1 MFRRGIKRR
10 LAVLLAAAALA
21 LSACSAAVPSEY
33 VQVRAH
39 SETAEK
45 PRSDALTAENY
56 AQLKSVIRSFV
67 EGSVEHGIIRVYSYD
82 GDVEQ
87 DLADAARAVWRDD
100 PLGAYAV
107 DYLTYSCSLIVSY
120 YELRVDITYRRT
132 PAQLAR
138 LEYLSSSMGGD
149 LKKRLERAAERYE
162 DTLAIYFSYY
172 TPCDFEQLVRACYD
186 AKPGTI
192 MSMPDMTV
200 TFYPDS
206 GAARIVELTFAYPA
220 DAAAMRQMEKAVS
233 ETVSA
238 AAVYTRYCNTETD
251 RAQLFYTFLTE
262 RFPYT
267 QQDSRTPVY
276 SLLCEGT
283 ATSEGA
289 AKCWQMLCD
298 ETDIPCRTV
307 QGLRSGE
314 SYWWNVV
321 QLDGRWY
328 HIDLLRDLMD
338 GVGVRTYSD
347 AAMDDYYWDASAYP
361 ACPEYDEPEE
371 EQQPDGD
378 QPAPEDPEPPDGEQP
393 ADEPT
398 PDTEQPAPDTSEAEQ
413 TSRVLTPDIITP
425 R

>member
-1 MFRRGIKRR
+1 M
-10 LAVLLAAAALA
+10 
-21 LSACSAAVPSEY
+21 
-33 VQVRAH
+33 
-39 SETAEK
+39 
-45 PRSDALTAENY
+45 
-56 AQLKSVIRSFV
+56 
-67 EGSVEHGIIRVYSYD
+67 
-82 GDVEQ
+82 
-87 DLADAARAVWRDD
+87 
-100 PLGAYAV
+100 
-107 DYLTYSCSLIVSY
+107 
-120 YELRVDITYRRT
+120 
-132 PAQLAR
+132 
-138 LEYLSSSMGGD
+138 
-149 LKKRLERAAERYE
+149 
-162 DTLAIYFSYY
+162 
-172 TPCDFEQLVRACYD
+172 RACYD

-338 GVGVRTYSD
+338 GRRPCAHTATRRWMIITGTPRRIPPARSMTSRKKNSSRTAISLRPKIPN
-347 AAMDDYYWDASAYP
+347 SP
-361 ACPEYDEPEE
+361 T
-371 EQQPDGD
+371 
-378 QPAPEDPEPPDGEQP
+378 GEQP
-393 ADEPT
+393 AG
-398 PDTEQPAPDTSEAEQ
+398 
-413 TSRVLTPDIITP
+413 
-425 R
+425 

>member
-1 MFRRGIKRR
+1 MKRR

-149 LKKRLERAAERYE
+149 LKKR
-162 DTLAIYFSYY
+162 
-172 TPCDFEQLVRACYD
+172 
-186 AKPGTI
+186 
-192 MSMPDMTV
+192 
-200 TFYPDS
+200 
-206 GAARIVELTFAYPA
+206 
-220 DAAAMRQMEKAVS
+220 
-233 ETVSA
+233 
-238 AAVYTRYCNTETD
+238 
-251 RAQLFYTFLTE
+251 
-262 RFPYT
+262 
-267 QQDSRTPVY
+267 
-276 SLLCEGT
+276 
-283 ATSEGA
+283 
-289 AKCWQMLCD
+289 
-298 ETDIPCRTV
+298 
-307 QGLRSGE
+307 
-314 SYWWNVV
+314 
-321 QLDGRWY
+321 
-328 HIDLLRDLMD
+328 
-338 GVGVRTYSD
+338 
-347 AAMDDYYWDASAYP
+347 
-361 ACPEYDEPEE
+361 
-371 EQQPDGD
+371 
-378 QPAPEDPEPPDGEQP
+378 
-393 ADEPT
+393 
-398 PDTEQPAPDTSEAEQ
+398 
-413 TSRVLTPDIITP
+413 
-425 R
+425 

>member
-1 MFRRGIKRR
+1 MKRR
-10 LAVLLAAAALA
+10 LSLLLAAAALA

-45 PRSDALTAENY
+45 PLSDALTAENY
-56 AQLKSVIRSFV
+56 AELKSVIRSFV
-67 EGSVEHGIIRVYSYD
+67 EDSVEHGVIRVYSYD

-138 LEYLSSSMGGD
+138 LEYLSSSMGSD
-149 LKKRLERAAERYE
+149 LKNRLERAVERYE

-172 TPCDFEQLVRACYD
+172 TPCDYEQLVRACYD
-186 AKPGTI
+186 AEPGTI

-206 GAARIVELTFAYPA
+206 GAARIVELTFSYPA

-238 AAVYTRYCNTETD
+238 AAVYTRYCSTETD

-267 QQDSRTPVY
+267 QQVSRTPVY

-298 ETDIPCRTV
+298 ETGIACRTV
-307 QGLRSGE
+307 QGLRDGE
-314 SYWWNVV
+314 DYWWNVV

-328 HIDLLRDLMD
+328 HVDLLRDLMD

-347 AAMDDYYWDASAYP
+347 AAMGDYYWDASAYP
-361 ACPEYDEPEE
+361 ACPEYEAPEE
-371 EQQPDGD
+371 EQPDGEES
-378 QPAPEDPEPPDGEQP
+378 APEDAEQPDEEQP
-393 ADEPT
+393 AAEPESD
-398 PDTEQPAPDTSEAEQ
+398 PAQPEPEEAAAEQ
-413 TSRVLTPDIITP
+413 TARVLTPDLISA